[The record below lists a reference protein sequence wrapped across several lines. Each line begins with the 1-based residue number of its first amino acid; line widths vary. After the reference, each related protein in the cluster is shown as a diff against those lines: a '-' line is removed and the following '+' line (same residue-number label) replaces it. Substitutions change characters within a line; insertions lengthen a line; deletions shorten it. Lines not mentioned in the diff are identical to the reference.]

1 MPKTFYAADPGTG
14 FKVAIFEDGF
24 RGTAGN
30 DLFTNP
36 MGSANSAYLY
46 FHSDLSF
53 FRTPTSIDTNIS
65 LPARNTGQ
73 DCAKKK
79 GGCVT
84 VPAFGTATYTLAS
97 GNYSGKVIV
106 TVDAVTGRSIVG
118 TMFVQRVG
126 DSSFRTVSIY
136 SNSTGIYAE
145 EKYFAYSG
153 NLPVLGV
160 QLKIYILATTTENRT
175 AANEKLFV
183 DPSNMRTNSG
193 LFNSSLGYVDVNT
206 DSVTYTNGI
215 AYSAYYC
222 SWVASLGRQDPNVIR
237 RFFMF
242 DPGLNKTTV
251 FWDAFIKYDGTVE
264 GIYSVVTG
272 NVTSIAVGDYTY
284 ERGTLVGSRPYSASN
299 PTIDFYAYQVR
310 RYKTQSTATRVGGA
324 AFPNGPTLQILSD
337 PQGSAAGL
345 SYSFDGFRTT
355 YGEATTYP
363 TNTIY
368 TLNLL

>member
-1 MPKTFYAADPGTG
+1 MAKTFYAADPGSG

-24 RGTAGN
+24 RGTGAN

-53 FRTPTSIDTNIS
+53 FRTPTSITQSII
-65 LPARNTGQ
+65 LPARNTGL

-79 GGCVT
+79 GGCVVVPSYGTT
-84 VPAFGTATYTLAS
+84 VYALAS

-106 TVDAVTGRSIVG
+106 AVDSVTGRSIVG

-126 DSSFRTVSIY
+126 DSSFRTLSIY

-153 NLPVLGV
+153 NLPQLTI
-160 QLKIYILATTTENRT
+160 QLKVYILSTTTEDRT
-175 AANEKLFV
+175 AATEKLYI
-183 DPSNMRTNSG
+183 DATNMRANSG
-193 LFNSSLGYVDVNT
+193 LFNSNLGYVDVNT
-206 DSVTYTNGI
+206 DNVTYVNGI

-222 SWVASLGRQDPNVIR
+222 TWIPSLNKQDPNVIR
-237 RFFMF
+237 RFIMY
-242 DPGLNKTTV
+242 DPGVNKTYV
-251 FWDAFIKYDGTVE
+251 FWDAFIKYGGGYE
-264 GIYSVVTG
+264 GIYAEVPG
-272 NVTSIAVGDYTY
+272 QVTSGVIGDYTY
-284 ERGTLVGSRPYSASN
+284 ERGALVGTKTISAAN
-299 PTIDFYAYQVR
+299 PTVNYYAYQVR

-324 AFPNGPTLQILSD
+324 AFPNGPTLQVMSD
-337 PQGSAAGL
+337 PNGTAAAF
-345 SYSFDGFRTT
+345 SYSFDGFQST
-355 YGEATTYP
+355 YGETTSYP